1 MHISG
6 PFQSARN
13 ITKYH
18 EINDEIYIYLYSII
32 VSYVYLHMRLFKIC
46 LEISAP
52 SCRAKDLHLRQVRHA
67 AGLTREFLRQKRFDE
82 FDKFGNTFFTKK
94 KSNANYVFAILCVN
108 HIWNQDIESKAMKVS
123 V

>member
-1 MHISG
+1 
-6 PFQSARN
+6 
-13 ITKYH
+13 
-18 EINDEIYIYLYSII
+18 
-32 VSYVYLHMRLFKIC
+32 MRLFKIC

-94 KSNANYVFAILCVN
+94 KSRHVFLDYSVNANYVFAILCVN